1 MFDYSTQDGTIRAYG
16 VIGDYED
23 GISELDF
30 MDAFDALGGDDVTI
44 HLQSEGGS
52 VTSGLSIYNQIEAYP
67 GRVQVQIDAIA
78 ASIASVFPMAADRV
92 VANRNSIIMIH
103 DPWTVA
109 VGNAAEFRG
118 LADVLDTLADGIADS
133 YAQRTGRANAYWR
146 DVMRKEQYFNA
157 EQALELGLVDA
168 IAESGQETAAAARR
182 EPVATVSPSF
192 AALRGKVAAHR
203 LKVRRACAR

>member
-1 MFDYSTQDGTIRAYG
+1 MFDFSTERGTIRAYG

-52 VTSGLSIYNQIEAYP
+52 VTSGLSIFNQIEAYP
-67 GRVQVQIDAIA
+67 GRVEVRIDALA

-92 VANRNSIIMIH
+92 VANQNSLMMIH

-109 VGNAAEFRG
+109 IGNAAEFRG
-118 LADVLDTLADGIADS
+118 LAEVLDTLADGIADA
-133 YAQRTGRANAYWR
+133 YASRTGKASAFWR
-146 DVMRKEQYFNA
+146 DIMRKEQYFNA
-157 EQALELGLVDA
+157 TQALEIGLVDA
-168 IAESGQETAAAARR
+168 IAENGTEKAPAAKAA
-182 EPVATVSPSF
+182 PIAQVSPSF
-192 AALRGKVAAHR
+192 AAHAGKCAAHR
-203 LKVRRACAR
+203 LKVRRYCGR